1 MVSAQVCWG
10 GKDLAATVAPPPWR
24 TVGRKWLTL
33 LMNPGGKTGGRH
45 VADRERADS
54 TAARCTEPHQL
65 ATVVGTR
72 VNRDGREVE
81 GFRNAGRVPLETRST
96 LCQHGRGPGLMAG
109 ALLSAPRTE
118 AGRSAARPE
127 RAEQVY
133 GGERSVGPPGGP
145 SGGSRETR
153 RRVESRSRRSPARRA
168 TFDLWHAAW
177 RTSSSTRRET
187 SGKARGGPRAGPR
200 MGPAQDR

>member
-10 GKDLAATVAPPPWR
+10 GKDLAATVASTPGR

-65 ATVVGTR
+65 ATVVGAR

-81 GFRNAGRVPLETRST
+81 GFRNAGRVSPETRSS
-96 LCQHGRGPGLMAG
+96 LGQHGGRQASWPEPFSRATNRRSRPIGGATRKSGTGLWRRALDGPQA
-109 ALLSAPRTE
+109 
-118 AGRSAARPE
+118 
-127 RAEQVY
+127 
-133 GGERSVGPPGGP
+133 GP
-145 SGGSRETR
+145 SGGSSE
-153 RRVESRSRRSPARRA
+153 ARQ
-168 TFDLWHAAW
+168 
-177 RTSSSTRRET
+177 SV
-187 SGKARGGPRAGPR
+187 
-200 MGPAQDR
+200 